1 MTNFGA
7 SFRRARESA
16 GLPLE
21 KIAAETRISTRFL
34 LAIESEDFHLLPG
47 GVFNRGF
54 VRAYA
59 AHLGMDPDQAVSDYS
74 RISATADEPMDVL
87 RDVERASDKK
97 AERSLYPVLAGI
109 LLLLIGAYYVMTRG
123 ATSKPGDTPT
133 TAQEVVS
140 PAADAPTS
148 PVNPEAA
155 ALTALPPEIPPPT
168 VQPPIT
174 AAVPVPPPTSP
185 PSPSTAES
193 KTNTTTPFAPLVLE
207 VDVKEL
213 TWIRIATDGNVALN
227 DSISA
232 GTLRRFSAERSIEV
246 TLGNAGG
253 TSMKINGRDM
263 GQLGARGQVRQ
274 FKITP
279 ENALNI
285 QG

>member
-1 MTNFGA
+1 MSNFGA

-59 AHLGMDPDQAVSDYS
+59 AHLGMDPDQAVSEYS
-74 RISATADEPMDVL
+74 RISSTSDEPLDVL
-87 RDVERASDKK
+87 RDVERASAKK

-109 LLLLIGAYYVMTRG
+109 LLLLVGAYYVVTRG
-123 ATSKPGDTPT
+123 SASKTVDATTNE
-133 TAQEVVS
+133 AQESIAPAPVAPPTPP
-140 PAADAPTS
+140 PAAPSAPIT
-148 PVNPEAA
+148 V
-155 ALTALPPEIPPPT
+155 PPEV
-168 VQPPIT
+168 VQT
-174 AAVPVPPPTSP
+174 
-185 PSPSTAES
+185 E
-193 KTNTTTPFAPLVLE
+193 TTTTKTAGAPPVEVKPVATAPFAALVLE

-213 TWIRIATDGNVALN
+213 TWIRIATDGTVALN
-227 DSISA
+227 DSVSA
-232 GTLRRFSAERSIEV
+232 GTVRRFSADRSIDV

-279 ENALNI
+279 ENALQI